1 LAYWRCL
8 VGCGKKIR
16 YVGSKTL
23 LKSSGGSAGMNV
35 ALGLMAK
42 LLDHAPVADVARDAR
57 HD

>member
-1 LAYWRCL
+1 
-8 VGCGKKIR
+8 
-16 YVGSKTL
+16 
-23 LKSSGGSAGMNV
+23 MNV